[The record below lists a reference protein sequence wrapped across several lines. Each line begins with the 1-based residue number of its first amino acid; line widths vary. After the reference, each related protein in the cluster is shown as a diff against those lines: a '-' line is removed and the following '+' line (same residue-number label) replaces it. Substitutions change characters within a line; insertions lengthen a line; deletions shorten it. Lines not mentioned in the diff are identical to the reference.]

1 MPSRVYLDW
10 NATTPLRAEARAAM
24 LAAYE
29 LIGNPSSVHAEGREA
44 RRLVEDARAALAAA
58 VGAVPRNVVFTSAGT
73 EANALALSPGLRGPS
88 GESGAAAPGLGGR
101 ACLRAGGRPIPGGRR
116 SARSG
121 SRAPAWSISII
132 CGRCS
137 PTARRRW
144 SRSWRPT
151 TRPARS
157 SRSPRRQG
165 IVHEAGGLL
174 HVDAIQALGK
184 IAFNINAV
192 GADLA
197 TFSAHKIGG
206 PKGVGA
212 LVVAEGLAGLE
223 PVLRGGGQELGRR
236 AGTENVA
243 GIAGFGAA
251 VKAAIQ
257 ALPEDA
263 ERMAS
268 LRDRLEN
275 GIRAIAGATIF
286 ADDVKRLPNTVLFTA
301 PGLKAETAVIGFD
314 LEGIAVSSGSA
325 CSSGKVQPSHV
336 LSAMGY
342 DATVAQGAVR
352 LSLGW
357 STEPDDINT
366 ALEAWR
372 KLGNTLLRGKATK
385 HGLNGSKPVLSAQ
398 KTS

>member
-10 NATTPLRAEARAAM
+10 NATTPLRPEARAAM
-24 LAAYE
+24 VASYDLV
-29 LIGNPSSVHAEGREA
+29 GNPSSVHAEGREA
-44 RRLVEDARAALAAA
+44 RRLVEDARSALAAA
-58 VGAVPRNVVFTSAGT
+58 VGALPRNVVFTSAGT
-73 EANALALSPGLRGPS
+73 EANVLALSPGLRGSS
-88 GESGAAAPGLGGR
+88 GGPVRRLLVPAIEHASVL
-101 ACLRAGGRPIPGGRR
+101 AGGRFPADSIGRIR
-116 SARSG
+116 ATRSG
-121 SRAPAWSISII
+121 IVDLNHLREQLAGGPPALVSIMAANNET
-132 CGRCS
+132 GALQ
-137 PTARRRW
+137 PVAE
-144 SRSWRPT
+144 
-151 TRPARS
+151 AA
-157 SRSPRRQG
+157 Q

-212 LVVAEGLAGLE
+212 LVVAEGITGLE
-223 PVLRGGGQELGRR
+223 PVLRGGGQELNRR

-251 VKAAIQ
+251 LKMALE
-257 ALPEDA
+257 ALPENA
-263 ERMAS
+263 ERITT

-275 GIRAIAGATIF
+275 GIRAIAGATVF
-286 ADDVKRLPNTVLFTA
+286 SEEVKRLPNTVLFTA

-336 LSAMGY
+336 LSAMGFGPS
-342 DATVAQGAVR
+342 VAQGAVR

-357 STEPDDINT
+357 STEADDINR

-372 KLGNTLLRGKATK
+372 KLGNTLLR
-385 HGLNGSKPVLSAQ
+385 V
-398 KTS
+398 

>member
-10 NATTPLRAEARAAM
+10 NATTPLRPEARAAM
-24 LAAYE
+24 VASYDLV
-29 LIGNPSSVHAEGREA
+29 GNPSSVHAEGREA
-44 RRLVEDARAALAAA
+44 RRLVEDARNALAAA
-58 VGAVPRNVVFTSAGT
+58 VGALPRNVVFTSAGT
-73 EANALALSPGLRGPS
+73 EANVLALSPGLRGSS
-88 GESGAAAPGLGGR
+88 GGPVRRLLVSAIEHASVL
-101 ACLRAGGRPIPGGRR
+101 AGGRFPADSIGRIR
-116 SARSG
+116 ATRSG
-121 SRAPAWSISII
+121 IVDLNHLREQLADGPPALVSIMAANNET
-132 CGRCS
+132 GALQ
-137 PTARRRW
+137 PVAE
-144 SRSWRPT
+144 
-151 TRPARS
+151 AA
-157 SRSPRRQG
+157 Q

-212 LVVAEGLAGLE
+212 LVVAEGITGLE
-223 PVLRGGGQELGRR
+223 PVLRGGGQELNRR

-251 VKAAIQ
+251 LKMALE
-257 ALPEDA
+257 ALPENA
-263 ERMAS
+263 ERITT

-275 GIRAIAGATIF
+275 GIRAIAGATVF
-286 ADDVKRLPNTVLFTA
+286 SEEVKRLPNTVLFTA
-301 PGLKAETAVIGFD
+301 PGLKAETAVISFD

-336 LSAMGY
+336 LSAMGFGPSM
-342 DATVAQGAVR
+342 AQGAVR

-357 STEPDDINT
+357 STEADDINR

-372 KLGNTLLRGKATK
+372 KLGNTLLR
-385 HGLNGSKPVLSAQ
+385 V
-398 KTS
+398 